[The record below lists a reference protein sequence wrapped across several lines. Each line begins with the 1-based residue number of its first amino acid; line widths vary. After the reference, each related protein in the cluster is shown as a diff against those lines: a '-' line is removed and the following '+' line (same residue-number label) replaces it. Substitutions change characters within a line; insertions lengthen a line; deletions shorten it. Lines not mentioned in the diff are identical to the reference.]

1 MATRDGCNNWC
12 SMQAEYYGANCC
24 GQAFFG
30 TYEQS
35 EEDTYF
41 ISYCAL
47 YAIEDGQIDMPIMDD
62 GSGITAFSSTLMPE
76 LQLEAVVQEDDE
88 QEDDEELVDTETES
102 EIEDE

>member
-1 MATRDGCNNWC
+1 
-12 SMQAEYYGANCC
+12 
-24 GQAFFG
+24 
-30 TYEQS
+30 
-35 EEDTYF
+35 
-41 ISYCAL
+41 
-47 YAIEDGQIDMPIMDD
+47 MPIMDD